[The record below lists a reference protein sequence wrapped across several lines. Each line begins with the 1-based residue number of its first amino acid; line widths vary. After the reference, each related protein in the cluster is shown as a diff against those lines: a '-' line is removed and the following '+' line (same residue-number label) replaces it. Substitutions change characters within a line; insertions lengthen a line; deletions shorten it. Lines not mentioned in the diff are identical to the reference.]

1 MEKTS
6 TKTGLSATVRVIEKI
21 YETGRKASEAFKK
34 NMPIVFDGI
43 LPKWNYRVVPQP
55 SPAKI
60 LV

>member
-1 MEKTS
+1 
-6 TKTGLSATVRVIEKI
+6 
-21 YETGRKASEAFKK
+21 
-34 NMPIVFDGI
+34 MPILFDDI